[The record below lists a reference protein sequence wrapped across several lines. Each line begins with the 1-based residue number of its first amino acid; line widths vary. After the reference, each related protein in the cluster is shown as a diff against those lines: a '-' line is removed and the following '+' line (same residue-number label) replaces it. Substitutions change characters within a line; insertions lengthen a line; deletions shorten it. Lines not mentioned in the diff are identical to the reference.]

1 MAADAGGVGISAGRP
16 SGYDE
21 RDAARFHPEQH
32 RSRRDGFARDRARV
46 LHSAALRRLAAKTQV
61 LSPASPAD
69 FARNRLTHSLEVA
82 QVGRELAIALELS
95 PDVVDT
101 ACLSHDLGHPPFGH
115 NGERALNDW
124 AEDIGGFEGNAQSLR
139 ILSRLEPKV
148 VDAEGHSVGL
158 NLTRASLDATCK
170 YPWTVEHAIPDPG
183 GRQKFGVYP
192 EDEAVFRWM
201 REGAPGRLRCIE
213 AEVMD
218 LSDDIAYSVHDFED
232 AILNGYLDPRRLSDA
247 REREALL
254 TAIQSWVGYGFSR
267 DELGDAL
274 YRLTRLP
281 EWIAEFDGSRA
292 AVARLKN
299 LTRDL
304 IGRFARAATT
314 ATREHYA
321 TPVLTRF
328 GGRMIIPRV
337 IEVEMAVLKGVIG
350 AFVVSIE
357 GRKGLYKEQRR
368 VLKRLATALWER
380 PDELDGLHA
389 EDFVAAPTD
398 SARRRVVVDQVA
410 SLTDRFAIEW
420 HARLVGP
427 VDLRELGLWSSD
439 ARVTAS
445 HAYALPEPIE
455 GLGHDMVTGAGESP
469 SAAGH

>member
-1 MAADAGGVGISAGRP
+1 MAELTSGVGVSAGRP
-16 SGYDE
+16 TGYDDH
-21 RDAARFHPEQH
+21 DAERFHPEQH
-32 RSRRDGFARDRARV
+32 RSRRDSFARDRARV
-46 LHSAALRRLAAKTQV
+46 LHSATLRRLASKTQV

-101 ACLSHDLGHPPFGH
+101 ACLCHDLGHPPFGH

-124 AEDIGGFEGNAQSLR
+124 AADIGGFEGNAQSLR

-148 VDAEGHSVGL
+148 VDAFGQSAGL

-232 AILNGYLDPRRLSDA
+232 AILNGYLDPKRLADT

-254 TAIQSWVGYGFSR
+254 TAIQSWVGYGFTK

-281 EWIAEFDGSRA
+281 EWLESYDGSRA
-292 AVARLKN
+292 AMARLKN
-299 LTRDL
+299 LTSDL
-304 IGRFARAATT
+304 IGRFARAATA
-314 ATREHYA
+314 ATREHYDI
-321 TPVLTRF
+321 PVLTRF
-328 GGRMIIPRV
+328 RGRVIVPRV

-350 AFVVSIE
+350 AFVVSID

-368 VLKRLATALWER
+368 VLARLADALIER
-380 PDELDGLHA
+380 PENLDALHA
-389 EDFVAAPTD
+389 EDFAAAVTD
-398 SARRRVVVDQVA
+398 AARRRVIVDQVA
-410 SLTDRFAIEW
+410 TLTDRFAIEW
-420 HARLVGP
+420 HSRLVGP

-439 ARVTAS
+439 GRATAPS
-445 HAYALPEPIE
+445 HFALPEPIE
-455 GLGHDMVTGAGESP
+455 GL
-469 SAAGH
+469 